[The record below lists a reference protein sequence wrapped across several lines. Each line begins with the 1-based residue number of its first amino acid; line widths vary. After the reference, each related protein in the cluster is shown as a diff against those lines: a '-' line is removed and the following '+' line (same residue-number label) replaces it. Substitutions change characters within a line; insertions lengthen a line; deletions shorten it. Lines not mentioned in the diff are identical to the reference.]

1 MYEQMMTFVTSF
13 LSNFLCGFRKGY
25 NTQHALLNLIEK
37 CKRVLD
43 KKGYAGAILM
53 DLSKAFDYLDH
64 ELLLAKLDAY
74 DFSKM
79 RCVLST
85 AISLIENKG

>member
-1 MYEQMMTFVTSF
+1 MTFVSSF

-53 DLSKAFDYLDH
+53 DLSKA
-64 ELLLAKLDAY
+64 
-74 DFSKM
+74 
-79 RCVLST
+79 
-85 AISLIENKG
+85 LIALTMNSC